1 MSRGS
6 HVIEVKGHVGC
17 SGDDEVVRA
26 LGGGAGGFYSESG
39 FLGPAFLAGAVLA
52 WGAERAVMRESEAAK
67 ADFFRGSGGT
77 TTNGT

>member
-1 MSRGS
+1 M
-6 HVIEVKGHVGC
+6 
-17 SGDDEVVRA
+17 VRA
-26 LGGGAGGFYSESG
+26 LGGAGGFYSESG
-39 FLGPAFLAGAVLA
+39 FVGPAFLAGAVLA